1 MNKSNVKIYGKSVF
15 KIISIINKLQ
25 LKDFLGKIY
34 NEYIEAEKK
43 DRVTKVKLIKELE
56 KKKLENNTDNIAL
69 VLEKNKSLAA
79 EIAENNKINA
89 ELMQEV
95 IFTILE
101 KIGYAEVEIYELLA
115 DVYKKEVK
123 EIAEETEIDELITM
137 IEGVIKADGFIKVF
151 SHFFK

>member
-1 MNKSNVKIYGKSVF
+1 
-15 KIISIINKLQ
+15 
-25 LKDFLGKIY
+25 
-34 NEYIEAEKK
+34 
-43 DRVTKVKLIKELE
+43 
-56 KKKLENNTDNIAL
+56 
-69 VLEKNKSLAA
+69 
-79 EIAENNKINA
+79 
-89 ELMQEV
+89 MQEV